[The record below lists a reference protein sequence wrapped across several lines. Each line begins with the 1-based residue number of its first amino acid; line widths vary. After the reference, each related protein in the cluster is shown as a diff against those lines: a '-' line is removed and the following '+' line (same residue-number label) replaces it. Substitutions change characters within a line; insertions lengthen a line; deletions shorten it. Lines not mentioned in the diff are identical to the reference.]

1 MTPTREVRWAS
12 PSLAG
17 TPRGCP
23 VPDGAEGPRCSVG
36 FSVGQAEPS
45 ARDLP
50 AERLVWG
57 GPASWGGLGCSRA
70 WIRSHPHLLLQVE
83 PPELPADLQ
92 HWIAYNEASSQLLR
106 AECGLHDVLKDQ

>member
-1 MTPTREVRWAS
+1 M
-12 PSLAG
+12 
-17 TPRGCP
+17 
-23 VPDGAEGPRCSVG
+23 
-36 FSVGQAEPS
+36 GQAEPS

-57 GPASWGGLGCSRA
+57 GPASWGGLGSRQV
-70 WIRSHPHLLLQVE
+70 WIWSHSPLPLQVE

-106 AECGLHDVLKDQ
+106 AESGLHNILKEQ